1 MLFINQVI
9 IEYDGLDDYL
19 KVVDAFVD
27 IVLQNHMVRLSMF
40 AYLLNE
46 KKVPVVCDIIPL
58 D

>member
-27 IVLQNHMVRLSMF
+27 IVLQNHMVRL
-40 AYLLNE
+40 
-46 KKVPVVCDIIPL
+46 KHVCISIK
-58 D
+58 